1 MFRRRLP
8 PAYQNRDPAFDTWVD
23 GGYDDATARRLLSII
38 SKAFRLDES
47 DAFKL
52 RPDDSVW
59 ALYRHYYPRRSGW
72 RGWIDSVRADELEME
87 TLLADLQQASPSVVA
102 HDLRKSATL
111 GELVNLLGRGS
122 RR

>member
-72 RGWIDSVRADELEME
+72 GGWIDAASS
-87 TLLADLQQASPSVVA
+87 QAFYTWLSLTRNTIAPLVEPS
-102 HDLRKSATL
+102 HIPP
-111 GELVNLLGRGS
+111 G
-122 RR
+122 